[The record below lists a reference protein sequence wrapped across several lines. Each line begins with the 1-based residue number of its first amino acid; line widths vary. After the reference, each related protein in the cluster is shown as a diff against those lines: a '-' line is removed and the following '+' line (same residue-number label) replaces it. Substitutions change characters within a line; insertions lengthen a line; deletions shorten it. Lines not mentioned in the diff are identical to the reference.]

1 MLVRIRIRT
10 DRRGLSGLRGFAAV
24 GELWGNPE
32 FLKLWLSATV
42 SLAGTQVSLLAVPLT
57 AVLTLHA
64 TPAEMGLLSA
74 VQYVPTL
81 LFGLLAGV
89 LVDRLPS
96 RMTMIVADL
105 LRAGLMVSIPLTA
118 IMGVLY
124 MSQLYVI
131 AFAVGTLTILFDL
144 AQLSLVPAMV
154 SSPQLVEANSKLQM
168 SRSIAQIVGPGISG
182 GLIGLISAPIA
193 IIVDV
198 MSYLLSAGCLAPLNT
213 KRADSG
219 MRSGGGNM
227 LADIS
232 EGLRFVMKQPLIRV
246 LTGRAGTYNF
256 FVATLSSVYVLYLTR
271 EMGLSPVE
279 LGLIFGG
286 GGFGALLAAVVGT
299 RLVQLWGMGPVIMG
313 AAVISGVGALGIP
326 LVRGPALVVVVLLTG
341 SQAIIGFGTLLYD
354 MTQISLRQAVTPER
368 ILGRANATVRF
379 VVWGTRPFGA
389 LLGGLLGEVVG
400 LRPSLAIASAG
411 MLAAVLWLIGS
422 PLQSVREPPPPVGGP

>member
-1 MLVRIRIRT
+1 VRIRIRT
-10 DRRGLSGLRGFAAV
+10 DRRRLSRLPGFTAV
-24 GELWGNPE
+24 GDLWGNPE

-81 LFGLLAGV
+81 LFGLFAGV

-118 IMGVLY
+118 IVGVLY

-144 AQLSLVPAMV
+144 AQLSLVPATV
-154 SSPQLVEANSKLQM
+154 RPPQLVEANGKLQM

-182 GLIGLISAPIA
+182 GLIGLISAPLA

-271 EMGLSPVE
+271 DMGLSPVE

-299 RLVQLWGMGPVIMG
+299 RLVQLWGMGPVIVG
-313 AAVISGVGALGIP
+313 AAVLSGVGALGIP

-354 MTQISLRQAVTPER
+354 MTQISLRQAITPER

-400 LRPSLAIASAG
+400 LRLSLAIASAG

-422 PLQSVREPPPPVGGP
+422 PLQSLREPPPPVVEP

>member
-81 LFGLLAGV
+81 LFGLFAGV

-118 IMGVLY
+118 IVGVLY

-144 AQLSLVPAMV
+144 AQLSLVPATV
-154 SSPQLVEANSKLQM
+154 RPPQLVEANGKLQM

-182 GLIGLISAPIA
+182 GLIGLISAPLA

-271 EMGLSPVE
+271 DMGLSPVE

-299 RLVQLWGMGPVIMG
+299 RLVQLWGMGPVIVG
-313 AAVISGVGALGIP
+313 AAVLSGVGALGIP

-354 MTQISLRQAVTPER
+354 MTQISLRQAITPER

-400 LRPSLAIASAG
+400 LRLSLAIASAG

-422 PLQSVREPPPPVGGP
+422 PLQSLREPPPPVVEP

>member
-1 MLVRIRIRT
+1 MRIRIRT
-10 DRRGLSGLRGFAAV
+10 DRRRLSRLPGFTAV
-24 GELWGNPE
+24 GDLWGNPE

-81 LFGLLAGV
+81 LFGLFAGV

-118 IMGVLY
+118 IVGVLY

-144 AQLSLVPAMV
+144 AQLSLVPATV
-154 SSPQLVEANSKLQM
+154 RPPQLVEANGKLQM

-182 GLIGLISAPIA
+182 GLIGLISAPLA

-271 EMGLSPVE
+271 DMGLSPVE

-299 RLVQLWGMGPVIMG
+299 RLVQLWGMGPVIVG
-313 AAVISGVGALGIP
+313 AAVLSGVGALGIP

-354 MTQISLRQAVTPER
+354 MTQISLRQAITPER

-400 LRPSLAIASAG
+400 LRLSLAIASAG

-422 PLQSVREPPPPVGGP
+422 PLQSLREPPPPVVEP